1 VPLAL
6 ETLYYLALF
15 RARRGDLQWAVDQ
28 AEEGLVFAWKLGTR
42 QDLEAFDRLLRAVE
56 DREIESI
63 QPPDTER
70 WGRKPRRLF
79 WSDGQLP
86 VP

>member
-1 VPLAL
+1 L
-6 ETLYYLALF
+6 
-15 RARRGDLQWAVDQ
+15 RRAVDQ

-42 QDLEAFDRLLRAVE
+42 QGLEAFDRLLRAVE
-56 DREIESI
+56 DGETELI

-70 WGRKPRRLF
+70 WGRKPRRLC
-79 WSDGQLP
+79 WSDGELP